1 MIMGCYP
8 AQFVCGRENG
18 LLATGRYTQ
27 LQTAYANLRKVTRAY

>member
-1 MIMGCYP
+1 MGRYP
-8 AQFVCGRENG
+8 TLFVCDHENG